1 MKTVFTTFKSHQDG
15 PIVKEVQ
22 AIQETL
28 KNTTSQL
35 VSVQQDVSV
44 IKERLNQVEGDVR
57 DLKTSILEPQ
67 FRRSQVPMEGKEN
80 DHDVL
85 ELKQEVKSLRSF
97 MEAIHIRLSKLEDGK
112 NTRNY
117 DIPPSASES
126 VAKGVVYYLFT
137 VVT

>member
-1 MKTVFTTFKSHQDG
+1 MKTAFKSHQDG

-44 IKERLNQVEGDVR
+44 IKERLTRVEGDVR
-57 DLKTSILEPQ
+57 DLKTSMLEPQ

-80 DHDVL
+80 DHDVV
-85 ELKQEVKSLRSF
+85 ELKKEMRELRSF
-97 MEAIHIRLSKLEDGK
+97 MEAIHNRLGKLEDG
-112 NTRNY
+112 NRNY
-117 DIPPSASES
+117 NMTPSASES
-126 VAKGVVYYLFT
+126 VPIGVVYYLFT